1 MFLIQLITST
11 YNISLIGFK
20 VVEASIQLVSQ
31 RFFSLFFL
39 LLLSFNSVI
48 TLHDIHLADTW
59 QTGQSRQGQVR
70 HATWDLYYSALS
82 LQLATGSSSIEGKLF
97 RIIVDNTLQPHK
109 SSYRRYFKDKEE
121 KWSFFYLEVVEA
133 NIWVCLLLFLCV
145 NRVILEDFLILPG
158 SSKDRSNQKS
168 LRAYIYKIL
177 NVVTGISSPTI
188 ILPQFYHYVEYI
200 VFDIAHRNRNM

>member
-48 TLHDIHLADTW
+48 TLHDIHLADTR

-97 RIIVDNTLQPHK
+97 RIIVDNMLQRHE

-121 KWSFFYLEVVEA
+121 KWSFFYLQVVET
-133 NIWVCLLLFLCV
+133 NIYNKYVCCCFFASIALFS
-145 NRVILEDFLILPG
+145 RIF
-158 SSKDRSNQKS
+158 
-168 LRAYIYKIL
+168 
-177 NVVTGISSPTI
+177 
-188 ILPQFYHYVEYI
+188 
-200 VFDIAHRNRNM
+200 

>member
-97 RIIVDNTLQPHK
+97 SIIVDNTLQPHK

-158 SSKDRSNQKS
+158 SYDRSKESTCVHLQNFKRRDRDIEPHNY
-168 LRAYIYKIL
+168 LA
-177 NVVTGISSPTI
+177 T
-188 ILPQFYHYVEYI
+188 ILPL
-200 VFDIAHRNRNM
+200 HRIYCIRYST